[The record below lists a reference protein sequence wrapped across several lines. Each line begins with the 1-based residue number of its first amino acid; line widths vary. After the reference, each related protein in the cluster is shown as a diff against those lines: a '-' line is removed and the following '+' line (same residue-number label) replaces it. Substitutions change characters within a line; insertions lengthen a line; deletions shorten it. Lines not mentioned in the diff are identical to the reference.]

1 MDLTEWRHLLAADG
15 EYGLSPGVTADDL
28 AGAEADLGVE
38 FPAALRQV
46 YLASDG
52 VFSRDGQYYPVWP
65 LAEVLR
71 RNRADWSRDDWQGR
85 ADLVGFGDNGT
96 GAPFCVE
103 RAGSDSVYHWDPIDG
118 GANPLA
124 RTFTEF
130 WAGWNGWNGWNAGTI
145 TT

>member
-1 MDLTEWRHLLAADG
+1 MDWADWRSLLAADG
-15 EYGLSPGVTADDL
+15 EYELSPGVTASEL
-28 AGAEADLGVE
+28 AGAEAVLGAV

-52 VFSRDGQYYPVWP
+52 VFSRGGQYFTVWP

-71 RNRADWSRDDWQGR
+71 RNRDDWLRDGRQGR
-85 ADLVGFGDNGT
+85 ADLVGFGDDGT

-103 RAGSDSVYHWDPIDG
+103 RSGSGSVLHWGPIDG
-118 GANPLA
+118 EATVLA
-124 RTFTEF
+124 RTFAEF
-130 WAGWNGWNGWNAGTI
+130 WAGWSAGTI